1 VLKRINE
8 AKAGGKPRRLQGKAS
23 AGDTEDAGSA
33 KDVLA
38 PAALPLKTPA
48 PPRTDLTPVV
58 GKNLKRFRF
67 DRGLSLEA
75 LSRVAGVSRAMLGQI
90 ELGQST
96 PTINVVWKI
105 ARALDVPFS
114 ALISDDEKGGTM
126 VLSRAKARVLRSQ
139 DGSFSSRALFP
150 QDRARSVEFYELRL
164 APRAIERADAH
175 RHGTVENLIVAEGM
189 VALDVDGVKHLLDTG
204 DAIFF
209 EADVAHA
216 YENTSLT
223 QEAVM
228 FLVMTYAKLGSRE
241 NRAP

>member
-1 VLKRINE
+1 MTE
-8 AKAGGKPRRLQGKAS
+8 TKAGAKPGRVKRGPA
-23 AGDTEDAGSA
+23 
-33 KDVLA
+33 A
-38 PAALPLKTPA
+38 PAAAQASAEAPATP
-48 PPRTDLTPVV
+48 PGPRALAMPHTDLTPVV
-58 GKNLKRFRF
+58 GKTLTRFRF

-75 LSRVAGVSRAMLGQI
+75 LSRVAGVSRAMHGQI
-90 ELGQST
+90 ELGKST

-114 ALISDDEKGGTM
+114 ALISDDAKGGTL
-126 VLSRAKARVLRSQ
+126 VLTRAKSRVLRSQ

-189 VALDVDGVKHLLDTG
+189 VALVIDGERHLLDTG

-216 YENTSLT
+216 YENTSAT
-223 QEAVM
+223 EEAVM
-228 FLVMTYAKLGSRE
+228 YLVMTYTKVASRE